1 MCDYPD
7 TDKGIIPAE
16 KGNLILS
23 RYSGKYASLGDT
35 FKNIVT
41 MITSIGKPVFDHV
54 KTICKII
61 REYIKLRNL
70 TTIHFI
76 TIRPS
81 PEFMFLKY
89 KRIPTYKEQLKDMEL
104 YLNSNKIKLLSVSV
118 ETGTKSKQILHCHI
132 IVEAN
137 KKHYKQWK
145 KQTINQVTA
154 LHKIYGY
161 QKAFRESEANA
172 STIQKGIN
180 YFNGISRNVPNQLKP
195 DVYKHSF
202 NISEL
207 KKKCLKKYFL

>member
-1 MCDYPD
+1 MSNYPD
-7 TDKGIIPAE
+7 TDKGIKPAE

-23 RYSGKYASLGDT
+23 RYHGKYTSLGDT
-35 FKNIVT
+35 FQTIGT
-41 MITSIGKPVFDHV
+41 ITSIGKPVFDHV
-54 KTICKII
+54 KTICIKIKD
-61 REYIKLRNL
+61 YIKRKNL
-70 TTIHFI
+70 NTIHFI

-89 KRIPTYKEQLKDMEL
+89 NRVPSYKEQLKDMGF

-132 IVEAN
+132 IIEAN

-145 KQTINQVTA
+145 KHTINQVTA

-161 QKAFRESEANA
+161 QSAFMESEANA

-180 YFNGISRNVPNQLKP
+180 YFNGISKNVPNKLKP

-207 KKKCLKKYFL
+207 EKKL